1 MSWPPPSSW
10 LPTAE
15 EARCSPPLPSEIVAW
30 ATGSGQRLSSCWT
43 TVGEEAKWLTKASGG
58 WRLMMKQQQQLKMP
72 LICMDGPL
80 ALTLY
85 YVSVILLLLL
95 MTPTEFDD
103 SDLMYTNKECKQI

>member
-1 MSWPPPSSW
+1 MTDCLKYSSFIGTTNIQV
-10 LPTAE
+10 LSVLIPLSISFNRRCLHSALCSTVTAVVC
-15 EARCSPPLPSEIVAW
+15 R
-30 ATGSGQRLSSCWT
+30 
-43 TVGEEAKWLTKASGG
+43 
-58 WRLMMKQQQQLKMP
+58 QQLKMP

>member
-43 TVGEEAKWLTKASGG
+43 TMGEEAKWLTKASGG
-58 WRLMMKQQQQLKMP
+58 WRLMMKQQ
-72 LICMDGPL
+72 
-80 ALTLY
+80 
-85 YVSVILLLLL
+85 SV
-95 MTPTEFDD
+95 EFLF
-103 SDLMYTNKECKQI
+103 SIAT